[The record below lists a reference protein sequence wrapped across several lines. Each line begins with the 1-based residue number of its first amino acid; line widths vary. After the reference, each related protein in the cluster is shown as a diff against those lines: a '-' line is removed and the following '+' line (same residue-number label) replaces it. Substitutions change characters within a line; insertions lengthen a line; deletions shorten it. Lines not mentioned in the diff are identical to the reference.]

1 LSRKE
6 EKAPAREDEEPAGA
20 TTGENLMPPVN
31 ATTASE
37 VNAPA
42 KVAEGGNP
50 VLLGP
55 PETGVESGETA
66 TTQHHPHSGEVTSSA
81 VAETGT
87 DVGPEP
93 SMDVSMPSAPP
104 SSAPD
109 DKTSSGGG
117 GLLSRFT
124 ENFSKSG

>member
-1 LSRKE
+1 MSRKE

-20 TTGENLMPPVN
+20 TTGENLMPTVN

-55 PETGVESGETA
+55 PETGVESGE
-66 TTQHHPHSGEVTSSA
+66 VTSSA

-93 SMDVSMPSAPP
+93 STDVSMSSAPA